1 MFPGMRKIVEHPIVR
16 FLSFLGFLIRT
27 LPWLWQGV
35 APMFDDP
42 EFVGIVTGAAG
53 MLFFISTGLW
63 IESNWKRLKHVR
75 ASLYLRRSS
84 VRGDIRNLR
93 EAILRNDYQAIFRG
107 MQNLYPKL
115 QSRGIVMMKTRYQHA
130 DGSSGWH
137 TPLEDSKWLALHDD
151 LLSNLERM
159 PRGRRLIWNVVIG
172 KASDFDFDEDRWC
185 GYVKRREG
193 EFAL

>member
-1 MFPGMRKIVEHPIVR
+1 MLRDA
-16 FLSFLGFLIRT
+16 LL
-27 LPWLWQGV
+27 
-35 APMFDDP
+35 
-42 EFVGIVTGAAG
+42 VGITGSTVL
-53 MLFFISTGLW
+53 LFVCTTLW
-63 IESNWKRLKHVR
+63 IENHWEGLKKLLRNYR

-84 VRGDIRNLR
+84 VRGDIHSLR
-93 EAILRNDYQAIFRG
+93 EAILRNDYPVIFRG

-115 QSRGIVMMKTRYQHA
+115 RSHGIVMMKTRYQHI

-137 TPLEDSKWLALHDD
+137 TPLEDPKWLALHDD

-159 PRGRRLIWNVVIG
+159 PGGRRLIWNVVIG